1 MKSKTVKENSRIT
14 FRDLWIVFWRWWLA
28 CEMSNSYERMQS
40 IAYCFSMVPVLK
52 KLYPN
57 RDDFVEA
64 LQRHLIF
71 FNTEGICGNVILGMT
86 VAMEEEKAESQGAVS
101 GESIVAL
108 KSALMGPVAG
118 IGDTVTWGTVKPLVF
133 TIALTAS
140 AEGSVLGWFLMFLFV
155 PITVAYGWFLMV
167 MGYRLGRNALS
178 NLLESGWIN
187 RIISGASIL
196 GLFMVGA
203 LAASYVDIQLTGTY
217 MSAGVETT
225 YQSILDGIV
234 PGMIP
239 LAVIIGIY
247 YYNKKK
253 GQRFGLLIGII
264 LVVCLLLAL
273 LGLVG

>member
-178 NLLESGWIN
+178 NLLELLADTSQGFHHQPYYLGRQHPGPVHGGRPGCLLCGYPAHWYLHERRCGDYLSEYSG
-187 RIISGASIL
+187 RHRPR
-196 GLFMVGA
+196 
-203 LAASYVDIQLTGTY
+203 YD
-217 MSAGVETT
+217 SAGS
-225 YQSILDGIV
+225 YHW
-234 PGMIP
+234 
-239 LAVIIGIY
+239 Y
-247 YYNKKK
+247 
-253 GQRFGLLIGII
+253 
-264 LVVCLLLAL
+264 LLLQ
-273 LGLVG
+273 